1 MRYGVVV
8 LGLVIGLSACRKPE
22 ITVVD
27 VPKNAPRQSVAFSS
41 KSNQSRFRY
50 HLPEGWSATD
60 PGPMRLAQFSVPAG
74 RSTAGLSVTTLSGD
88 AGGLLSNVNRWRGQL
103 GLGPISDGDLQQSI
117 KLMTSNGLSF
127 RMIDMANPAT
137 GKRVIG
143 AVAQTETD
151 TWFFKL
157 EGESGSLDG
166 AKPQFEAFIRSVEVT
181 Q

>member
-1 MRYGVVV
+1 
-8 LGLVIGLSACRKPE
+8 
-22 ITVVD
+22 
-27 VPKNAPRQSVAFSS
+27 
-41 KSNQSRFRY
+41 
-50 HLPEGWSATD
+50 
-60 PGPMRLAQFSVPAG
+60 MRLAQFSVPAG
-74 RSTAGLSVTTLSGD
+74 RSTAVLSVTTLSGD

-127 RMIDMANPAT
+127 RMIDMANPGT

-157 EGESGSLDG
+157 EGESGALDG
-166 AKPQFEAFIRSVEVT
+166 TKPQFEAFIRSVEVA